1 MIQTVAL
8 SSSGALVETNKK
20 QKNKTK
26 KSTLAIFYY
35 LQFTSKNEIVEVE
48 VSQVYHLGPQSGYIK
63 RGIPKSYFSHP
74 ITSHQ

>member
-26 KSTLAIFYY
+26 SPHSQSFIISNLP
-35 LQFTSKNEIVEVE
+35 LKNEIVEVE